1 MSEKSGLEIL
11 EEMKNKVDIMERRFA
26 NMELI
31 LKELLNR
38 MNITEKVQPKPVIV
52 PASQPQKLEA
62 ESEISIGAA
71 STSAPTNANGKI
83 KVMGQILDKNG
94 RRISGVKIKISDN
107 NNRVVK
113 NTSSNRAGEWMSLLP
128 IGKYEAE
135 YFLENVINSKVNFSV
150 LPGQTAVRVAQ
161 PTK

>member
-1 MSEKSGLEIL
+1 MSEQSGLEMIESMKIKL
-11 EEMKNKVDIMERRFA
+11 EMMERRFA

-38 MNITEKVQPKPVIV
+38 LNINEKTQPKPVIV
-52 PASQPQKLEA
+52 PASQPQKSEA
-62 ESEISIGAA
+62 EISIEAV
-71 STSAPTNANGKI
+71 SAPTAPASTTNGKI

-94 RRISGVKIKISDN
+94 RRISGVKVKISDN
-107 NNRVVK
+107 NNKVVK
-113 NTSSNRAGEWMSLLP
+113 STSSNRAGEWMSLLP

-135 YFLENVINSKVNFSV
+135 YFLENVISSTVNFSV

-161 PTK
+161 PNK

>member
-11 EEMKNKVDIMERRFA
+11 EEMKNKIDLMERRFF
-26 NMELI
+26 NMELL
-31 LKELLNR
+31 LKQLLNR
-38 MNITEKVQPKPVIV
+38 ANIGEGIQQKPITILGSQKSTEKIV
-52 PASQPQKLEA
+52 EVSTV
-62 ESEISIGAA
+62 SEQTVA
-71 STSAPTNANGKI
+71 TNSNGKV

-94 RRISGVKIKISDN
+94 RRISGVKVKVLDN
-107 NNRVVK
+107 NKKVVK

-135 YFLENVINSKVNFSV
+135 YFLENVISSTVNFSI

-161 PTK
+161 PSK